1 MKRLNAVPA
10 FRYTMRFLST
20 MVNGYIPTHPES
32 AKSKFEFGPMN
43 STVNNNTLE
52 GMRYRI
58 GGTTTPAFNKRLFL
72 DGWSERRKDEV
83 RRSHRVFLQQPQG
96 ISQGVSRPLAQT
108 GIYVR
113 HQQNRTGLYIHF
125 QRQYDADNKT
135 QKRP

>member
-1 MKRLNAVPA
+1 MEMLMKRLNAVPA
-10 FRYTMRFLST
+10 FSYTMRFLST

-72 DGWSERRKDEV
+72 DGYVAYGVKDEKMKYDGLIEY
-83 RRSHRVFLQQPQG
+83 SFN
-96 ISQGVSRPLAQT
+96 
-108 GIYVR
+108 
-113 HQQNRTGLYIHF
+113 NRKEYRKEFPVH
-125 QRQYDADNKT
+125 
-135 QKRP
+135 